1 MDNPQKLEEVFPLT
15 VPVAYQGGK
24 TRLAGQIVDH
34 WWPTDSLFYDLC
46 CGSGAITIEML
57 NRGASVDDVVMA
69 DAGPWGIFWKAIG
82 DGSFD
87 TAAFSYYLNAIPDD
101 PRQIHDYMVELSQQP
116 ATEHTAEV
124 FIILQAGAFGGK
136 ALWIRDGKWHNNT
149 FRSYWEPTATS
160 SRRSPVNPMM
170 PMPDTLGR
178 RVWTVMQGMEGIKA
192 HCIDVAELDIE
203 PGSLAYID
211 PPYLGTTAYGHT
223 LDAEALFRRIGVH
236 SRCYISE
243 GRRVGDE
250 GLLLHVGRAKGGIS
264 GDRKV
269 TANQE
274 WLSWTALEATA

>member
-1 MDNPQKLEEVFPLT
+1 VLKDDGDYGLV

-24 TRLAGQIVDH
+24 SRLAGEIVDH
-34 WWPTDSLFYDLC
+34 WWPTDSRFYDLC

-57 NRGASVDDVVMA
+57 NRGASIDDVVMV
-69 DAGPWGIFWKAIG
+69 DAGPWGLFWRAIG
-82 DGSFD
+82 DGTFD
-87 TAAFSYYLNAIPDD
+87 FDAFCAYLAEVPQD
-101 PRQIHDYMVELSQQP
+101 RALVRGFMEELSRRP
-116 ATEHTAEV
+116 ADQDTAEV
-124 FIILQAGAFGGK
+124 FIILQAAAFGGK
-136 ALWIRDGKWHNNT
+136 ALWMRDNHWRNNT

-170 PMPDTLGR
+170 PMPDTLRR
-178 RVWTVMQGMEGIKA
+178 RVWTCMERMWQVTA
-192 HCIDVAELDIE
+192 LCADAAEVDIE
-203 PGSLAYID
+203 PGSLAYMD

-223 LDAEALFRRIGVH
+223 LDAEKLFRRIGVH

-250 GLLLHVGRAKGGIS
+250 GILLHLGRAKGGIS

-274 WLSWTALEATA
+274 WLSWTA